1 MAIKDTA
8 VGAAVYAATPNQN
21 TRIAMILGALLEGGS
36 LNGPWAVGDNGTSFG
51 PWQIHLPAH
60 PGVSAAQ
67 ASDPN
72 WAAKY
77 MAPTY
82 EKFTF
87 AGPLGQ
93 TSAGAAQTV
102 FKAERPA
109 AMYPGGRINNAWATM
124 HGQVTGSAKG
134 GQAVADNPTDG
145 GALNPLTG
153 IGNSLKSIGTGV
165 SDLEKAGK
173 FLSSAHTWIRVG
185 EFVIGAVLIVGG
197 INIIAKP
204 VTKPIVENAVKAAA
218 VIPK

>member
-67 ASDPN
+67 A
-72 WAAKY
+72 
-77 MAPTY
+77 
-82 EKFTF
+82 
-87 AGPLGQ
+87 
-93 TSAGAAQTV
+93 V

-165 SDLEKAGK
+165 SDLE
-173 FLSSAHTWIRVG
+173 
-185 EFVIGAVLIVGG
+185 
-197 INIIAKP
+197 
-204 VTKPIVENAVKAAA
+204 NAVKAAA